1 MGFPESAIAQGLPVP
16 SGSQPT
22 FSGSGP
28 VPAPT
33 RHRPLLVRA
42 LNIEMPGQFT
52 IRFYRLKDSVM
63 CDRAGVITS
72 GSDLVHTASIA
83 EAQQFS
89 RNFVTQHP
97 ALGCLVYRPDGA
109 FAQRIPADAESK
121 PGPTRRRSWLLAG
134 AQLIPAAA
142 LIWWDAAN
150 DFRLILPTL
159 LAARL
164 IYGGLFK
171 AADGVFGAG
180 EDQAGT

>member
-1 MGFPESAIAQGLPVP
+1 
-16 SGSQPT
+16 
-22 FSGSGP
+22 
-28 VPAPT
+28 
-33 RHRPLLVRA
+33 
-42 LNIEMPGQFT
+42 
-52 IRFYRLKDSVM
+52 
-63 CDRAGVITS
+63 
-72 GSDLVHTASIA
+72 
-83 EAQQFS
+83 
-89 RNFVTQHP
+89 
-97 ALGCLVYRPDGA
+97 VYRPDGA

-142 LIWWDAAN
+142 LSWWDAAN